1 MARAFDAIPDHL
13 VGWLEAQPLFFV
25 ATAPA
30 GEDGHVNVSPKG
42 YDTFRVL
49 GPNEVAYLDLTG
61 SGAETIA
68 HLRDNGRLTL
78 MFCSFDEKPNIVRL
92 YGRGRTVPARR
103 ARLRRPAP
111 AVPRT
116 GRHPRRHRAR
126 RGPRRRVVRVRR
138 PPDGALRRA
147 FDLRRLGRTQGLRR
161 PRRLPGREERR
172 KHRRPP
178 RPRRLNPPT
187 GSGRTA
193 RMGRV
198 QRVSVV
204 GVSGSGKSTFAT
216 TLAERLAVPHL
227 ELDSVYHPAGGRP
240 TWSPTSSRPRS
251 HRRSPS
257 RRG

>member
-92 YGRGRTVPARR
+92 YGRGRTVLPDEPGFADLHQRFPEMAGTRAVIVLDVARVS
-103 ARLRRPAP
+103 ASCGY
-111 AVPRT
+111 AVPRMELL
-116 GRHPRRHRAR
+116 GAR
-126 RGPRRRVVRVRR
+126 
-138 PPDGALRRA
+138 
-147 FDLRRLGRTQGLRR
+147 
-161 PRRLPGREERR
+161 
-172 KHRRPP
+172 
-178 RPRRLNPPT
+178 PT
-187 GSGRTA
+187 
-193 RMGRV
+193 
-198 QRVSVV
+198 
-204 GVSGSGKSTFAT
+204 
-216 TLAERLAVPHL
+216 LDDWAERKGVGLSDDTLP
-227 ELDSVYHPAGGRP
+227 
-240 TWSPTSSRPRS
+240 
-251 HRRSPS
+251 
-257 RRG
+257 